1 VVAGLIVTTAA
12 CGRSGPEEEKKAP
25 AETAAPAPTTSGPLT
40 VEWTDSDL
48 ENHASRVGYGSAPKS
63 TVARGKDGALIFT
76 PQTPQDHLATNFIP
90 LPAYAGDRSLDLS
103 VQAQSPG
110 GETCAANLQDQGFNI
125 LASVPCKAAGEQHM
139 TVKVPRTVT
148 GVRVYFISGTRAPIH
163 LPVHMRLSEQR

>member
-1 VVAGLIVTTAA
+1 MSAS
-12 CGRSGPEEEKKAP
+12 CRSSAPEKKEQPTEAIAP
-25 AETAAPAPTTSGPLT
+25 KAGTPLT
-40 VEWTDSDL
+40 VEWSQDDL

-63 TVARGKDGALIFT
+63 IVARGKDGALLFT

-110 GETCAANLQDQGFNI
+110 GETCAAHLQDQGYNI
-125 LASVPCKAAGEQHM
+125 LTSVPCTAAGEQHM

-148 GVRVYFISGTRAPIH
+148 SVRVYFISGTRAPIH